1 MLSICGTVV
10 AAVCDKSVSSN
21 FNDNGLSG
29 EVNKNEEEDIPAS
42 GSDFGG
48 AVCNDST
55 GDETE
60 ETFPLISESASD
72 GNSA

>member
-1 MLSICGTVV
+1 MLSIGGTAV
-10 AAVCDKSVSSN
+10 AAVCDGSVSSN
-21 FNDNGLSG
+21 LNDSGLGG

-60 ETFPLISESASD
+60 ETFPLISGLASD
-72 GNSA
+72 ENSA